1 MQETLDMALDLNCEF
16 ANLYSAMAYPG
27 SPLYNMAL
35 AEGWELPERWSGYS
49 QHSVDSRPLRTK
61 YLSSAEVLKFR
72 DEAFQTYFGAS
83 RYLNMVEEKF
93 GTETVAHLRQ
103 MTSHKLV
110 RQNKVLQEVA

>member
-1 MQETLDMALDLNCEF
+1 
-16 ANLYSAMAYPG
+16 MAYPG

-72 DEAFQTYFGAS
+72 DEAFQTYFGAP

-93 GTETVAHLRQ
+93 GLETVAHLRQ